1 MLRSEVSKKMMFVS
15 DYNSPNEMDLA
26 FKLEGEGILPSQS
39 VRERIV
45 LSPACCTI
53 PVQRMLLMQE
63 MLVELSEELRE

>member
-1 MLRSEVSKKMMFVS
+1 MMFVS

-45 LSPACCTI
+45 LSLACCTI

>member
-1 MLRSEVSKKMMFVS
+1 MIPS
-15 DYNSPNEMDLA
+15 EMDLA

-45 LSPACCTI
+45 LSTACCTI

-63 MLVELSEELRE
+63 MLVELTDEIRE

>member
-1 MLRSEVSKKMMFVS
+1 
-15 DYNSPNEMDLA
+15 MDLA

-45 LSPACCTI
+45 LSTACCTI

-63 MLVELSEELRE
+63 MLVELTDEIRE

>member
-1 MLRSEVSKKMMFVS
+1 MMMASECMIPS
-15 DYNSPNEMDLA
+15 EMDLA
-26 FKLEGEGILPSQS
+26 FKLEDEGILPSRS
-39 VRERIV
+39 VRERVV

>member
-1 MLRSEVSKKMMFVS
+1 MIPS
-15 DYNSPNEMDLA
+15 EMDLA
-26 FKLEGEGILPSQS
+26 FKLEDEGILPSRS
-39 VRERIV
+39 VRERVV

>member
-1 MLRSEVSKKMMFVS
+1 MIPS
-15 DYNSPNEMDLA
+15 EMDLA

-45 LSPACCTI
+45 LSLACCTI

-63 MLVELSEELRE
+63 MLVELSEELRA

>member
-1 MLRSEVSKKMMFVS
+1 MMMASECMIPS
-15 DYNSPNEMDLA
+15 EMDLA

-45 LSPACCTI
+45 LSTACCTI

-63 MLVELSEELRE
+63 MLVELTDEIRE

>member
-1 MLRSEVSKKMMFVS
+1 MVVS

-39 VRERIV
+39 VRERVV
-45 LSPACCTI
+45 LSTACCTI

>member
-1 MLRSEVSKKMMFVS
+1 
-15 DYNSPNEMDLA
+15 MDLA

-39 VRERIV
+39 VRERII

-63 MLVELSEELRE
+63 VLVELSEELCE